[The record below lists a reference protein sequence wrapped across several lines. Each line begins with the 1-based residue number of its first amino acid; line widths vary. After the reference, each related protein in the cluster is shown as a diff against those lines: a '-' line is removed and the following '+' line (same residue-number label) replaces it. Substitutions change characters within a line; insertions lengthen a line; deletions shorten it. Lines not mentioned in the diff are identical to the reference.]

1 MGEAEIGSAN
11 RSFGDLF
18 GSSNFS
24 TGDLAFR
31 VGSVTDNW
39 FVLKDSGKLDITL
52 DNDIIL
58 EDGYFILTESFD
70 RIVNEDEGTEYE
82 LGFWDVLLEDEG
94 YLLDEGA
101 ARIGQESAAT
111 LYKPSK
117 RVVAG
122 IPISAY
128 DSDTYMN
135 WNIYDLRNE
144 QIEPFVHNEPATL
157 TSDFSVGDMVVFDKV
172 KIEANVDNLQF
183 EDASGSVLREDTHS
197 FHLIDEDYGA
207 SSQLNNV
214 PPATI
219 GSSVFDPQLGH
230 TVFITEDNNPLV
242 HEAAVLNSS
251 QFGYLMTEADTLYT
265 GVSDESIIISDRKPY
280 RVGTVDNAL
289 YMTLNKPPEPPIMD
303 SNGWFLYKNHKIFKE
318 RTL

>member
-1 MGEAEIGSAN
+1 MA
-11 RSFGDLF
+11 
-18 GSSNFS
+18 
-24 TGDLAFR
+24 
-31 VGSVTDNW
+31 
-39 FVLKDSGKLDITL
+39 
-52 DNDIIL
+52 
-58 EDGYFILTESFD
+58 
-70 RIVNEDEGTEYE
+70 
-82 LGFWDVLLEDEG
+82 
-94 YLLDEGA
+94 
-101 ARIGQESAAT
+101 
-111 LYKPSK
+111 
-117 RVVAG
+117 AG

-207 SSQLNNV
+207 SSQLSNV

-230 TVFITEDNNPLV
+230 TAFITEDNNPLV
-242 HEAAVLNSS
+242 HEDAVLNSS